1 MNGKPAMRAAKDCKE
16 PLVVTIAPGET
27 KPVWIRVERNGNDG
41 LLNFDVHNM
50 PHGIIVD
57 NIGLNGVQ
65 VREKEN
71 EREIFIMCSK
81 WVQEQDRLC
90 HAAVIS
96 ARNEQDSAGVQT
108 SFPLLIKVRKPA
120 AVTAR

>member
-1 MNGKPAMRAAKDCKE
+1 M
-16 PLVVTIAPGET
+16 
-27 KPVWIRVERNGNDG
+27 
-41 LLNFDVHNM
+41 
-50 PHGIIVD
+50 
-57 NIGLNGVQ
+57 Q

-120 AVTAR
+120 AVTVR